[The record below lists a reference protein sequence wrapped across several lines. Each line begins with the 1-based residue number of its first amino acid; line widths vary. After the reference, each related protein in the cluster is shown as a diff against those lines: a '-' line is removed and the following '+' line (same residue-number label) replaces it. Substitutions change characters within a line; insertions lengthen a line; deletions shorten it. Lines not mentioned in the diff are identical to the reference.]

1 MTTRA
6 QRHVRVNTGLLA
18 AAEQRALVRIAER
31 LPPWV
36 NSDHLT
42 LLALA
47 AMAGAG
53 AAFWAA
59 ASWRPALAVVVV
71 ALVLNWF
78 GDSLDGTLARVRGCP
93 RPRYGYYVDHVL
105 DLVGVSLLV
114 GGLALSGFVS
124 PLMALMVL
132 VAYLLA
138 SAEVFLATAAHG
150 TFRMAFAG
158 VGPTELRI
166 VLAIGALTAWRT
178 PWVAPFG
185 IGPVLLFDLG
195 GLIAAC
201 GLAVAFF
208 TSVARTTVELY
219 RAEPLPSPKP
229 RSPGIRSG

>member
-1 MTTRA
+1 MATRA
-6 QRHVRVNTGLLA
+6 ERHVRVNTGLLA
-18 AAEQRALVRIAER
+18 AAEKRALVRMAER

-47 AMAGAG
+47 SMAGAG
-53 AAFWAA
+53 GAFWAA
-59 ASWRPALAVVVV
+59 AWWRPALAFVVV
-71 ALVLNWF
+71 ALALNWL
-78 GDSLDGTLARVRGCP
+78 GDSLDGTLARVRACQ

-114 GGLALSGFVS
+114 GGLALSGFMS
-124 PLMALMVL
+124 PLMALLVL

-138 SAEVFLATAAHG
+138 SAEVFLATAAQG
-150 TFRMAFAG
+150 TFRMSFAG

-166 VLAIGALTAWRT
+166 VLAIGALMLWRT

-185 IGPVLLFDLG
+185 IRPVLLFDLG
-195 GLIAAC
+195 GLVAAC

-208 TSVARTTVELY
+208 TSVARTTAELY
-219 RAEPLPSPKP
+219 RAEPL
-229 RSPGIRSG
+229 R